1 MWHFVLRPLGA
12 KILCQGNNIIG
23 PNDLNS
29 GAIALS
35 ILLLWVQIFHFFI
48 FCDMA
53 EPEST
58 EQRSGLLKVEDGTN
72 VVTKEI
78 QQTNSSSPS
87 TIEFLKFVLGKQIL
101 LAFVI
106 GLSLTLACFG
116 FTYWLSLQN
125 LTCPSWA
132 LECTAMTFV
141 ANPLS
146 DLPLIQGIISLV
158 HGLGL
163 TCLFFVATT
172 IAEPTLWPLL
182 SRNSYTLIS
191 IDVYLQGMRGSL
203 PSIIGALFQVRDH
216 FATVVLLCLALI
228 AVLSQLDRAI
238 IGQVYMLQNT
248 TQTYQSEYQ
257 KGGGI
262 GISIPASNSNG
273 PLADPA
279 INGFA
284 YYTSWSKGLSI
295 EPMPDL
301 REFLVDRYNLS
312 SLDSFTIFGLKA
324 QKSVNCSGRP
334 LTILEDYSAI
344 LNVTAKPSDTSV
356 WIRTDPRL
364 SCWIDSSEML
374 SNMTSITTIM
384 FAATDGSVEGGSTI
398 NHLGHNITSLQCD
411 VRTEL
416 VQSTYQAGSGG
427 PQITTLSNASFHSP
441 GNNITELANWLGG
454 AATTFGIKVYNAR
467 PMFGVGLTNSDHG
480 EIDPT
485 KLPQGYTT
493 IYAPDGNGWE
503 INDWSQTALKN
514 FINVT
519 SGAVGLAMSMQ
530 MTDGPVIIHSVS
542 SFPKLNTAKTFLLL
556 LPTGIIL
563 LIIACLAAV
572 NRWSHN
578 VTRIQKIRLARIP
591 EWTESLHGS
600 GKAKNSNGLVDSSD
614 ESVKDVRYRLQ
625 KEDHEAWHLEMD

>member
-1 MWHFVLRPLGA
+1 M
-12 KILCQGNNIIG
+12 
-23 PNDLNS
+23 S
-29 GAIALS
+29 
-35 ILLLWVQIFHFFI
+35 
-48 FCDMA
+48 

-58 EQRSGLLKVEDGTN
+58 EQRSGLLKVEDGAN
-72 VVTKEI
+72 VVAKEI
-78 QQTNSSSPS
+78 QQTDSSIPKTS
-87 TIEFLKFVLGKQIL
+87 V
-101 LAFVI
+101 
-106 GLSLTLACFG
+106 
-116 FTYWLSLQN
+116 
-125 LTCPSWA
+125 
-132 LECTAMTFV
+132 
-141 ANPLS
+141 
-146 DLPLIQGIISLV
+146 
-158 HGLGL
+158 
-163 TCLFFVATT
+163 
-172 IAEPTLWPLL
+172 
-182 SRNSYTLIS
+182 
-191 IDVYLQGMRGSL
+191 
-203 PSIIGALFQVRDH
+203 
-216 FATVVLLCLALI
+216 
-228 AVLSQLDRAI
+228 DRAI
-238 IGQVYMLQNT
+238 IGQVYTLQNT

-295 EPMPDL
+295 EPIPDL

-312 SLDSFTIFGLKA
+312 SLDNFTISGLKA

-334 LTILEDYSAI
+334 LKILEDYSAI
-344 LNVTAKPSDTSV
+344 LKVTAKPPA
-356 WIRTDPRL
+356 IL
-364 SCWIDSSEML
+364 H
-374 SNMTSITTIM
+374 ITTIV
-384 FAATDGSVEGGSTI
+384 FAATDGSIEGGSTI
-398 NHLGHNITSLQCD
+398 HHSGHNITSLQCD

-454 AATTFGIKVYNAR
+454 AATAFGIK
-467 PMFGVGLTNSDHG
+467 
-480 EIDPT
+480 IQQ

-519 SGAVGLAMSMQ
+519 SGAVALAMSMQ

-542 SFPKLNTAKTFLLL
+542 SFPKLDTAKTFLLL

-563 LIIACLAAV
+563 LTIACLIAV

-600 GKAKNSNGLVDSSD
+600 EKAKNCNGLIDSSD
-614 ESVKDVRYRLQ
+614 ESVKDVRYRLRN
-625 KEDHEAWHLEMD
+625 EDHEAWRLEID

>member
-1 MWHFVLRPLGA
+1 M
-12 KILCQGNNIIG
+12 
-23 PNDLNS
+23 S
-29 GAIALS
+29 
-35 ILLLWVQIFHFFI
+35 
-48 FCDMA
+48 
-53 EPEST
+53 EPGST
-58 EQRSGLLKVEDGTN
+58 EQRSGLLKVEDAAN
-72 VVTKEI
+72 VVTEEI
-78 QQTNSSSPS
+78 QQVYHAGLFCHAPANQMQTNPS
-87 TIEFLKFVLGKQIL
+87 NPNTIGVLKFILGKQIL
-101 LAFVI
+101 LAFAT
-106 GLSLTLACFG
+106 GLSSALACFG

-132 LECTAMTFV
+132 LECTATSFV

-146 DLPLIQGIISLV
+146 ELPLIQGIISLI

-182 SRNSYTLIS
+182 SRNSYTLVS

-203 PSIIGALFQVRDH
+203 PSIVGALFQVRDH

-228 AVLSQLDRAI
+228 AVLTQLDRAI
-238 IGQVYMLQNT
+238 IGQVYTLQNM

-262 GISIPASNSNG
+262 GISIPASNSDG

-284 YYTSWSKGLSI
+284 YYTSWSKGLSM

-312 SLDSFTIFGLKA
+312 SLDSFTISGLKA
-324 QKSVNCSGRP
+324 QKSVNCSGRS
-334 LTILEDYSAI
+334 LTIRDDYSAI
-344 LNVTAKPSDTSV
+344 LNVTAKHSDTAV

-364 SCWIDSSEML
+364 SCWIDSSQML

-384 FAATDGSVEGGSTI
+384 FAAMDGSIEGGSTI
-398 NHLGHNITSLQCD
+398 NHSGHNITSLQCD

-427 PQITTLSNASFHSP
+427 PQMTTLSNASFHAP

-454 AATTFGIKVYNAR
+454 AATAFGIKVYNAR
-467 PMFGVGLTNSDHG
+467 PMFGVGLTSGDHG
-480 EIDPT
+480 RLDAE

-503 INDWSQTALKN
+503 INDWSQSALKN

-519 SGAVGLAMSMQ
+519 SGAVALAMSMQ

-542 SFPKLNTAKTFLLL
+542 SFPRLDTAKTFLLL

-563 LIIACLAAV
+563 LTIAGLIAM
-572 NRWSHN
+572 NRWSHE
-578 VTRIQKIRLARIP
+578 VTRLQKIRLARIP
-591 EWTESLHGS
+591 EWTETLHGS
-600 GKAKNSNGLVDSSD
+600 EKAQKSNGLIDASD
-614 ESVKDVRYRLQ
+614 ESVTDVRYRLRN
-625 KEDHEAWHLEMD
+625 EDHGVWRLDID